1 MKAASCLLPNSCLGI
16 MVRIISQR
24 ETARIGVD
32 WNNFNKGT
40 DVKGE
45 NFTLGQAFGI
55 LLIDCLLYGLL
66 TW

>member
-1 MKAASCLLPNSCLGI
+1 

-55 LLIDCLLYGLL
+55 LLIDCLLYGVL

>member
-1 MKAASCLLPNSCLGI
+1 

-24 ETARIGVD
+24 ETARIGVN
-32 WNNFNKGT
+32 WTNFNKGT

-45 NFTLGQAFGI
+45 DFTLGQAFGM
-55 LLIDCLLYGLL
+55 LLIDCFLYAVL